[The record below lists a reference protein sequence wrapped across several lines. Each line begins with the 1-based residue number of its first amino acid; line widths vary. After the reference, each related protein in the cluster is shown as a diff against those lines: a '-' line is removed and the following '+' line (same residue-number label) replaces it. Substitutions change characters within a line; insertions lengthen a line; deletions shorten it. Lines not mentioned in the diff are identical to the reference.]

1 MKTIFST
8 MNTANQTILNIP
20 KEDVGKSSLDEESGS
35 VTSSASST
43 SFEYIPTKADC
54 SNKTHCWMEPQAENF
69 YVRGP
74 NYLRDKRKVRSSPYL
89 LPLRGAE
96 LFLTEESPEN
106 IGRSNAVLQGKL
118 RTTPTFVVNFRFP
131 WGLLVL
137 SFEIPIKFLPF
148 LHCRYS
154 KNYHAEKNKLEQE
167 LNELSPSERTLA
179 RFLMNDDKQKQSS
192 LKLIPMVIEGPWI
205 VKSIIAG
212 KPVIIGNKLPTSF
225 FFDAGDRSKGIAEY
239 LEFDL
244 DIGNSS
250 KKAKSIV
257 STCKTY
263 MKSIT
268 VDIGFVIQGNA
279 SDELP
284 EQMLGSARLHQF
296 DAAKAKIFPS
306 L

>member
-1 MKTIFST
+1 
-8 MNTANQTILNIP
+8 MNTANQTILDIP
-20 KEDVGKSSLDEESGS
+20 KEVKESSSEKDSGS
-35 VTSSASST
+35 VTSSESST
-43 SFEYIPTKADC
+43 SFEYNPTIPDC
-54 SNKTHCWMEPQAENF
+54 SNKTHCWTEPEAENF

-74 NYLRDKRKVRSSPYL
+74 NYLNDKKKVRSNPHL

-106 IGRSNAVLQGKL
+106 IGRSNVILQGKL
-118 RTTPTFVVNFRFP
+118 RSKPTFVVNFRFP

-137 SFEIPIKFLPF
+137 SFEIPTKFLPF
-148 LHCRYS
+148 LHRRYS
-154 KNYHAEKNKLEQE
+154 KNYQTERKNIEKE
-167 LNELSPSERTLA
+167 LNEFSSSERTFA
-179 RFLMNDDKQKQSS
+179 RFLMNDDKRKQSS
-192 LKLIPMVIEGPWI
+192 LKLIPMVIEGPWV

-225 FFDAGDRSKGIAEY
+225 SFDAGDKSEGIAEY

-250 KKAKSIV
+250 RKAKSIV

-263 MKSIT
+263 MKSLT
-268 VDIGFVIQGNA
+268 VDIGFVIQGDT

-284 EQMLGSARLHQF
+284 EQMLGSARIHQF
-296 DAAKAKIFPS
+296 DASKAKLFPS